1 CCRSTNL
8 QSRWMQPHAQHG
20 PAHPGQNV
28 NGKSNGASE
37 QPLREL
43 AKAPKNPHVH
53 GEMQRIRMNK
63 AGRYQAPV
71 FSAER
76 IRSEVT
82 APTQQSL
89 ITEAHERCQR
99 STAENHPQEHR
110 SIDAYEKRGGGKLE
124 HHARIQPAAGAAS
137 CAASRR
143 G

>member
-1 CCRSTNL
+1 
-8 QSRWMQPHAQHG
+8 
-20 PAHPGQNV
+20 
-28 NGKSNGASE
+28 
-37 QPLREL
+37 
-43 AKAPKNPHVH
+43 H

-110 SIDAYEKRGGGKLE
+110 SIDAYEKRGGGKME
-124 HHARIQPAAGAAS
+124 HHARIQPAAGAAAGAS
-137 CAASRR
+137 GAAVAQNGCHAFFVDRKLSAALQAV
-143 G
+143 GHDA